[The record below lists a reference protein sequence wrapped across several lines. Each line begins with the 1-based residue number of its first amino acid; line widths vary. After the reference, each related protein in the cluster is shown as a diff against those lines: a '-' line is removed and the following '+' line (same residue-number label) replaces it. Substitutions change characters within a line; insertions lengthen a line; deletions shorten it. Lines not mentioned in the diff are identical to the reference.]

1 MVRFLILLAVLCGLP
16 RGAHAQTG
24 ETTEIA
30 VNGPEGAVLSLDG
43 RRVGTLPLASNL
55 SVQAGSHRFRLEV
68 GQQKFD
74 SEGLSLPANRQAELN
89 LSVSG
94 RTLVAVLRI
103 TPGVLLFIGEAGG
116 ADGAGGANGVPGPLR
131 DSLTAAAAAGV
142 RQEHALLLGSDK
154 QDAIRSNNPAL
165 LDCVERAD
173 CHKPMLQDGQVAYVL
188 SLRIERA
195 PSGGSGP
202 CVLRAALLDAR
213 TRDFSARAEA
223 RLPSCSPDEL
233 ARRTTPLAARL
244 LSETAV
250 RPRGT
255 LSATSEPS
263 GAKVLVDERWLGTT
277 PLQQELFTGPHAVE
291 FQRRRYLPQ
300 ASRIRV
306 DVGQNVDLRAVLQ
319 PDPAAQLSRPL
330 WRIVTGS
337 ILLGG
342 GLVMTGFGAA
352 ALHANGQC
360 QDGSSNVD
368 TCTPYYDTTR
378 IGGGLLGGGLAL
390 TLAGAIVL
398 AIPSSTPSR

>member
-1 MVRFLILLAVLCGLP
+1 MVRFLILLAVLCALP
-16 RGAHAQTG
+16 RGAHAQTN
-24 ETTEIA
+24 EATEIA

-68 GQQKFD
+68 GQQKLD

-103 TPGVLLFIGEAGG
+103 TPGVLLSI
-116 ADGAGGANGVPGPLR
+116 GANDAGGVPGPLR

-142 RQEHALLLGSDK
+142 RQEHALLLGPDK
-154 QDAIRSNNPAL
+154 QDAIWRNNPAL

-223 RLPSCSPDEL
+223 RLPSCAPDEL
-233 ARRTTPLAARL
+233 ARRTPPLAARL

-263 GAKVLVDERWLGTT
+263 GAKVLVDDRWLGTT

-291 FQRRRYLPQ
+291 IQRRRYLPHK
-300 ASRIRV
+300 SSIRV
-306 DVGQNVDLRAVLQ
+306 TVGQNVDLRAVLQ
-319 PDPAAQLSRPL
+319 PDPAAQLARPL

-352 ALHANGQC
+352 ALGANGQC